1 MELSDLTQSEIVW
14 LFGNISEAI
23 NKISET
29 VKQLAKAIK
38 EIIDKTV
45 DELSEFFSL
54 VKEREKSNK
63 TKTILKKLSP
73 KHIYKKI
80 KQYLKRKV

>member
-1 MELSDLTQSEIVW
+1 MELSDLTQDEIAW
-14 LFGNISEAI
+14 LFGNINEAI

-29 VKQLAKAIK
+29 VKELAKVIK
-38 EIIDKTV
+38 EAIDKTI
-45 DELSEFFSL
+45 DELSEFFIL

-63 TKTILKKLSP
+63 VKTILKKLSP
-73 KHIYKKI
+73 KQIYRKI